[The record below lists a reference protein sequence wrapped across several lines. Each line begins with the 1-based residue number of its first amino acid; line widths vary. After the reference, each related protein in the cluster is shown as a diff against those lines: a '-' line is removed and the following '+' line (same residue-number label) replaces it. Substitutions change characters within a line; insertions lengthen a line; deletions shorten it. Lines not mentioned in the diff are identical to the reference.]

1 MKSHVIKK
9 GKLYWNDIDEL
20 WGSLSSA
27 TIWKYADEAQD
38 VIDAGCAVD
47 PIERELNNAKIV
59 KVEINEIK
67 K

>member
-9 GKLYWNDIDEL
+9 GRLYWNDFDIM

-27 TIWKYADEAQD
+27 TIWKHADDAQD
-38 VIDAGCAVD
+38 IIRIETIIEKNESFKKAKVI
-47 PIERELNNAKIV
+47 